1 VIELSAALLRQF
13 RSVLRKSVLAADPR
27 GPCPTVLCRASKHG
41 LTLSCRQGDVGLRH
55 LSAGSFPSDSL
66 AFPASVLAKLEGAEE
81 KLCLEQVAPFQGKAS
96 WSASDGPHSIDF
108 DIVDPGAVLPP
119 NEPRGQGASLEPGFL
134 VALDEAARTACRD
147 VNRGSL
153 SKVLLRGKDGALIGS
168 DGKQLLVQKGFAL
181 TWKENLLLPALPV
194 YGCRELP
201 RNEPAHLSREK
212 DWATLSVGPWTLDL
226 KVEPGDRYPDVDR
239 VIPSRGAA
247 CTRVRFD
254 ARDVEGLLRCLPK
267 MPGHED
273 HYRPVT
279 LDAGARLAVRAQ
291 EEKGPVEEV
300 ALAHSQVEG
309 PPVCLVM
316 DRRYLGRALKLG
328 LTEILL
334 GKATEPLLCKDDRR
348 SFIWMPLTDAQPVPP
363 AKRTSVPS
371 TRVRKEAHAT
381 SPQSPRRVPI
391 TSVNES
397 QPNARNGATRQEDPL
412 DLTSEAEE
420 VRVQL
425 QNALARTSRLIA
437 ALKQQR
443 RQTRVVQAALSS
455 LAKLQQDH
463 R

>member
-41 LTLSCRQGDVGLRH
+41 LTLSCRQGEVGLRH
-55 LSAGSFPSDSL
+55 FSAGSCPADSL
-66 AFPASVLAKLEGAEE
+66 AFPASVLAKLEGTGE
-81 KLCLEQVAPFQGKAS
+81 KVRLEQVAPVQGRAS
-96 WSASDGPHSIDF
+96 WQDQDGPHVLDF
-108 DIVDPGAVLPP
+108 DAVDPGAVLPP
-119 NEPRGQGASLEPGFL
+119 TESRGEGVSLEPGFL

-147 VNRGSL
+147 NNRVSL
-153 SKVLLRGKDGALIGS
+153 SRVLLRGKDGAVIGS
-168 DGKQLLVQKGFAL
+168 DGKQLLVQKGFSL
-181 TWKENLLLPALPV
+181 PWKENLLLPALPV
-194 YGCRELP
+194 YGCREMP

-226 KVEPGDRYPDVDR
+226 KVDPGDRYPDVDR
-239 VIPSRGAA
+239 VIPSRGAG

-254 ARDVEGLLRCLPK
+254 ARDVDGLLRCLPK

-291 EEKGPVEEV
+291 EEKSSVEELV
-300 ALAHSQVEG
+300 LARSQVEG

-316 DRRYLGRALKLG
+316 DRRYLLRSLKLG
-328 LTEILL
+328 FTEVVLRQ
-334 GKATEPLLCKDDRR
+334 AAEPLLCQDARR
-348 SFIWMPLTDAQPVPP
+348 SYVWMPLTDAQPVPP
-363 AKRTSVPS
+363 AKSASLPPARA
-371 TRVRKEAHAT
+371 RKDAQPARLET
-381 SPQSPRRVPI
+381 PRRAPAMS
-391 TSVNES
+391 TNE
-397 QPNARNGATRQEDPL
+397 PNNIPRNGAARQEDPL
-412 DLTSEAEE
+412 DLITEAEE

-425 QNALARTSRLIA
+425 QNALARTSRLVA

-443 RQTRVVQAALSS
+443 RQTRVVEAALSS
-455 LAKLQQDH
+455 LRKLQQDH

>member
-13 RSVLRKSVLAADPR
+13 RSVLRQSVLAADPR
-27 GPCPTVLCRASKHG
+27 GPCPTVLCRAGKHG

-55 LSAGSFPSDSL
+55 FSAGSCPAVSL
-66 AFPASVLAKLEGAEE
+66 AFPASLLAKLEAAGE
-81 KLCLEQVAPFQGKAS
+81 KVRLEQVAPFQGKAS
-96 WSASDGPHSIDF
+96 WQSQDGPHVLEF
-108 DIVDPGAVLPP
+108 DAVDPGAVLPP
-119 NEPRGQGASLEPGFL
+119 RESRGEGVSLEPGFV
-134 VALDEAARTACRD
+134 VAMDEAARTACRD

-153 SKVLLRGKDGALIGS
+153 SKVLLRGRDGAVIGS
-168 DGKQLLVQKGFAL
+168 DGRQLLVQRGFTL
-181 TWKENLLLPALPV
+181 PWKENLLLPALPV

-212 DWATLSVGPWTLDL
+212 DRATLSVGPWTLDL
-226 KVEPGDRYPDVDR
+226 KVEPGDRFPDVDR
-239 VIPSRGAA
+239 VIPSRAAA

-279 LDAGARLAVRAQ
+279 LDAGVRLAVRAQ
-291 EEKGPVEEV
+291 EEKGRVEEV
-300 ALAHSQVEG
+300 VLAHSQVEG

-316 DRRYLGRALKLG
+316 DRRYLLRSLKLG
-328 LTEILL
+328 FSEVML
-334 GKATEPLLCKDDRR
+334 GEATQPLLCKDDRR

-381 SPQSPRRVPI
+381 SPQSPRRSP
-391 TSVNES
+391 TMSVNES
-397 QPNARNGATRQEDPL
+397 NPNARNGAARQEDSL
-412 DLTSEAEE
+412 DLISEADE

-425 QNALARTSRLIA
+425 QNALARISRLIA

-443 RQTRVVQAALSS
+443 RQTRVVEAALSS
-455 LAKLQQDH
+455 LRKLQQDH